1 MTLQSKIGSLILA
14 IAILLGLSHFYIHRV
29 TIHPTVLKLEKA
41 FAEKDMERTVEALS
55 RQQFHLDQIL
65 EDWAAWDDSYEF
77 IQNIDLDYI
86 KLNLL
91 KRTFINSNINL
102 IYFVDNDGW
111 VVWGKIYSANFSKEI
126 NLIDFPQ
133 RFPRFHPLLQQ
144 NSTLSPVTG
153 AFITENGPMLV
164 AARPIRSNDRTS
176 VPQGTLIMGQFI
188 SNDLIDSLI
197 SQTRVILTIG
207 PFHTEQHK
215 LQPIVTKIKGGTP
228 YPISIIDD
236 DYLYAYASFPGV
248 NGKPVLLL
256 QGELERKIVQQSRLS
271 QHQSMLLM
279 GLACLFLFLTLF
291 FVLDKTTFLPLQT
304 LVACAREIRHQEDL
318 LSRLPGNDRHDEI
331 GSLIREMN
339 HLLDFQHES
348 TETLENRVEDRT
360 LELSASNSL
369 LQIEIKQHRQTQE
382 KFTRLNNE
390 LESIFTTSRVGIM
403 LLRGGQ
409 YLYKCNQ
416 RLAEIYGYDSPEAMK
431 QISME
436 ELHLSHE
443 HFRKFTEKHF
453 QTLKQGP
460 QAQIE
465 YEFLKKNGEKIW
477 CMVSGMAIDS
487 VTPPD
492 LDLGVTWVVDDI
504 SKRKEEELKLAKLAK
519 MQGMFATIGGVCHE
533 LGQPVQIISAH
544 AQILMKQDP
553 ASPHQLM
560 NRVRSIHE
568 QTERMGDILKNLQS
582 ITRFE
587 TTDYIAGL
595 EILDINKSSEN
606 DGDDTRPEAT

>member
-1 MTLQSKIGSLILA
+1 MTLQFKIGSLILV

-41 FAEKDMERTVEALS
+41 FAEKDMERTVEALT
-55 RQQFHLDQIL
+55 RQQVHLDQTL

-91 KRTFINSNINL
+91 KSTFNNSNINL
-102 IYFVDNDGW
+102 IYFVDNEGW
-111 VVWGKIYSANFSKEI
+111 VVWGKIYSANFSREI

-133 RFPRFHPLLQQ
+133 RFPRYHPLLYQ
-144 NSTLSPVTG
+144 NSTTYPVSG
-153 AFITENGPMLV
+153 AFITEAGPMLV
-164 AARPIRSNDRTS
+164 AARPIRNSDKTS
-176 VPQGTLIMGQFI
+176 SPLGTIIMGQFI
-188 SNDLIDSLI
+188 STDLIDSLI
-197 SQTRVILTIG
+197 SQTRVVLTIT
-207 PFHTEQHK
+207 PFSSEQNK
-215 LQPIVTKIKGGTP
+215 LQPIANKISAGTP
-228 YPISIIDD
+228 YPTSIIDD
-236 DYLYAYASFPGV
+236 DTLYAYASFPGV

-279 GLACLFLFLTLF
+279 GLSCLVLFLILF
-291 FVLDKTTFLPLQT
+291 FVLDKTTFMPLQT
-304 LVACAREIRHQEDL
+304 LVACASEIRHQRDL
-318 LSRLPGNDRHDEI
+318 LSRLPGNERHDEI

-339 HLLDFQHES
+339 HLLDLQHES

-382 KFTRLNNE
+382 KFARLNNE

-409 YLYKCNQ
+409 YIYKCNQ
-416 RLAEIYGYDSPEAMK
+416 RLAEIYGYDSPESMK
-431 QISME
+431 QINLE
-436 ELHLSHE
+436 ELHLNHE
-443 HFRKFTEKHF
+443 HFCKFTEKHF

-465 YEFLKKNGEKIW
+465 YEFLRKNGEKIW
-477 CMVSGMAIDS
+477 CLLSGMAIDS
-487 VTPPD
+487 ATPPD

-504 SKRKEEELKLAKLAK
+504 TKRKKEELELAKLAK

-544 AQILMKQDP
+544 AQILQKQNP
-553 ASPHQLM
+553 PTPHQLM
-560 NRVRSIHE
+560 NRVRSIYE

-587 TTDYIAGL
+587 TTDYVAGL

-606 DGDDTRPEAT
+606 DGDETSPETT